1 MRRSGRNSREVG
13 VAFWRLRNAAYHPR
27 FANYMAI
34 PAVWIAGVALEL
46 SPLDDVP
53 AFVFPAR
60 DRLQL
65 VYVCLSLSI
74 WRCLFSWGEERL
86 HLDWADVQHGVLSPR
101 TIMREPRRQT
111 EVDTERKTD
120 DDNGSECSRS
130 VLEQQTSE
138 TSMGF
143 SYNGRQLG
151 GRGKVGS
158 AERAEQHTK
167 NGRLLT
173 IVV

>member
-1 MRRSGRNSREVG
+1 MYNTEYCHPGRLCG
-13 VAFWRLRNAAYHPR
+13 
-27 FANYMAI
+27 
-34 PAVWIAGVALEL
+34 
-46 SPLDDVP
+46 
-53 AFVFPAR
+53 
-60 DRLQL
+60 
-65 VYVCLSLSI
+65 
-74 WRCLFSWGEERL
+74 
-86 HLDWADVQHGVLSPR
+86 
-101 TIMREPRRQT
+101 EPRRQT

-151 GRGKVGS
+151 GSWKVGS